1 MFFCHALVSFPCS
14 FWLFL
19 LNISPFEWYSKCW
32 TSSLV
37 IRICSFHVLLCMVGV
52 LKPVWI
58 GHVDKGRVV
67 FHHFSHSSIKQK
79 LCNLQKSMQ
88 QFMPLFLFEVPLTS
102 VRLKYK
108 WFVQSTLHQEISH
121 CHVAMFP
128 NVLHGAFHCLWCA
141 LSLCYVFFFGHGRT
155 LVERVALE
163 SRYLS
168 NVSFN
173 LIERIS
179 TKDLACFLEYP
190 CFFPMFILT
199 LPS

>member
-1 MFFCHALVSFPCS
+1 MLQALNKQP
-14 FWLFL
+14 
-19 LNISPFEWYSKCW
+19 
-32 TSSLV
+32 V
-37 IRICSFHVLLCMVGV
+37 IRICSFHVLLCMVRV

-58 GHVDKGRVV
+58 GHVDKCRVV

-163 SRYLS
+163 SIYLS
-168 NVSFN
+168 NVSLN

-179 TKDLACFLEYP
+179 TKDLACFLECP

-199 LPS
+199 LPT